1 MEELQLTLTPA
12 RVDQRNFGVQM
23 SNWRVGQ
30 QLTALVVE
38 SRPNGAVLLSIGGKT
53 FAASSD
59 LPVQAGTRMAM
70 EVKQAGQELVLRR
83 LPDASLPRADAGG
96 RAVATTLALGSP
108 RPAALLNQLSTQAAR
123 FGSPELQELTRAMRG
138 RALKVESLTAG
149 EVQRG
154 LRDSG
159 LFTEVD
165 LLAGR
170 GNRASQSS
178 KANLSQ
184 IQAVALALAD
194 NLDEGAT
201 EIKALHQLVDK
212 ATALLKGI
220 SQQQLASLPQEDGGQ
235 RWLFTLPAQL
245 GEQFHD
251 IQLQL
256 EREAREVD
264 QPECWKASLCFE
276 FPEMGSVVVRLQLQ
290 GSAVSVAFDCD
301 KPETTAWLRR
311 SMSSLENQLNFRNFR
326 AVTLSANAT
335 TQRSDPSSDAPGLS
349 VEA

>member
-1 MEELQLTLTPA
+1 LEELQLTLTPA
-12 RVDQRNFGVQM
+12 RVDQRNFGVQL

-38 SRPNGAVLLSIGGKT
+38 SRPNGALLLSVGGKT
-53 FAASSD
+53 FTASSD

-83 LPDASLPRADAGG
+83 IPDASLPRADASG
-96 RAVATTLALGSP
+96 RAVETTLALGSP
-108 RPAALLNQLSTQAAR
+108 RPAALLNQLSLQAAR
-123 FGSPELQELTRAMRG
+123 FGSSQLQELTRTLRS
-138 RALKVESLTAG
+138 RALKVETLSAG
-149 EVQRG
+149 EVQKG

-170 GNRASQSS
+170 SNRAGQSS

-194 NLDEGAT
+194 DLDEGAS
-201 EIKALHQLVDK
+201 EIKSLHQIVDK
-212 ATALLKGI
+212 ALSLLKGI
-220 SQQQLASLPQEDGGQ
+220 SQQQLASLPQDDGGQ

-251 IQLQL
+251 VQLQL
-256 EREAREVD
+256 EREAREAD
-264 QPECWKASLCFE
+264 QPQGWRASLCFE
-276 FPEMGSVVVRLQLQ
+276 FPEMGSMTVQIQLQ
-290 GSAVSVAFDCD
+290 GSSVSVAFECG
-301 KPETTAWLRR
+301 KPDTSLWLTR
-311 SMSSLENQLNFRNFR
+311 SMPSLENQLNLRNLR
-326 AVTLSANAT
+326 AVVLSTSVTTPANDPA
-335 TQRSDPSSDAPGLS
+335 SDSSGLS
-349 VEA
+349 IEA